1 MNFDTLVNSA
11 SERVTRRLQGF
22 IEYFR
27 RFWLQ
32 SVGPINFSVF
42 GIHTRTNNA
51 IESYHSELLH
61 RLGEHPPLW
70 RWIGKIIKIQEKQW
84 SDVDTMERGRSVRRQ
99 PKNTTMFRNFELQRA
114 WRLFYLGEISSAQLL
129 VIGSNLIGA
138 SFTPR
143 LATLRPGD
151 IQQVLD
157 LENAFNDALP
167 RNQGIDPEFDFAI
180 VRQFRPNERQR
191 LFPRL
196 LNQADNID
204 NAARDAQVPLAA
216 NPAPDRG
223 NGRRRRR
230 QRRRARVGPMFG
242 QRLFAAVD
250 HIAVHQNDVM
260 EAQEVPY
267 VAPLAVDIVANVQ
280 RPPIEVEVPAA
291 AVVANPIHDN
301 DQLDIIGNN
310 DQMVG
315 DVVVNVQ
322 RPPIEVEVPTAAVV
336 ANPIHDND
344 QLDII
349 ETMIKWSDNNYLLL
363 LMPLWNDFRSSKNNQ
378 DLLQLLILLA
388 MTDRWALPADL
399 SLHGGNNDET
409 YAHMQITNLR
419 VNLSEFPAELE
430 SDKKPDGAYYAIGLH
445 SSHCLGSEMDL
456 DMVGSTC
463 ICEHNTVGKYCEQC
477 KSQYRDAPWRRA
489 QGSKT
494 NACQACRCNGYSRQ
508 CRFDARLYE
517 KTGCGGVCE
526 N

>member
-99 PKNTTMFRNFELQRA
+99 PKNTTMFRNFELQ
-114 WRLFYLGEISSAQLL
+114 
-129 VIGSNLIGA
+129 
-138 SFTPR
+138 
-143 LATLRPGD
+143 
-151 IQQVLD
+151 
-157 LENAFNDALP
+157 
-167 RNQGIDPEFDFAI
+167 
-180 VRQFRPNERQR
+180 
-191 LFPRL
+191 
-196 LNQADNID
+196 
-204 NAARDAQVPLAA
+204 
-216 NPAPDRG
+216 RG

-349 ETMIKWSDNNYLLL
+349 GNNDQ
-363 LMPLWNDFRSSKNNQ
+363 MVGQ
-378 DLLQLLILLA
+378 QLLASADAVVERFPFVEEQPGPAAAANPIGN
-388 MTDRWALPADL
+388 DRPMVHHLQPVADAVLNRPLIPARADL

-456 DMVGSTC
+456 DMWGQHR